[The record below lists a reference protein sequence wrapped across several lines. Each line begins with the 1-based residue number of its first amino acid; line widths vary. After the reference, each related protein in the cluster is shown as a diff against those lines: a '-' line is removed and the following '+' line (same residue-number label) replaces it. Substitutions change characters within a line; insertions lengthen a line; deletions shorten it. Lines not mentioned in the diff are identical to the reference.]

1 MRKKR
6 KSTFG
11 LRLDQLADLFA
22 VAAKGRAPTEVDHAD
37 RHLARMLRCQLTEVL
52 PGNVLLFP
60 TSDKKSSD
68 NKQFDL
74 TSLVGR
80 SLLQVFLISET
91 SISQLQVIKEAS
103 KHLTTTSVSEA
114 ELAVATTIYH
124 AAIASCMVHHA
135 KKITQHSY
143 EKLDESFALLIDKRW
158 MASELVELF
167 SWARD
172 ICKKKRVKK

>member
-22 VAAKGRAPTEVDHAD
+22 VAAKDRATTETNHTDK
-37 RHLARMLRCQLTEVL
+37 HLVQMLRCQLTEVL

-60 TSDKKSSD
+60 SGTISSD
-68 NKQFDL
+68 NKQCDL
-74 TSLVGR
+74 TSLAGR
-80 SLLQVFLISET
+80 SLLQLFLSSET
-91 SISQLQVIKEAS
+91 SISQLEVIKEAS
-103 KHLTTTSVSEA
+103 KRLTKKSVSEA

-124 AAIASCMVHHA
+124 AAIASCLVHHA